1 MYLMCLGLMLRALN
15 GLCWHFTTTLFHS
28 NTHQLQR
35 LHKTLLTM
43 AKLGIADSEDTRH
56 QVRVAVTQAEPKW
69 LDLQGSVDKTCAL
82 IIEAAKGGAEMLAF
96 PECWVTGYPAW
107 IW

>member
-1 MYLMCLGLMLRALN
+1 M
-15 GLCWHFTTTLFHS
+15 TV
-28 NTHQLQR
+28 
-35 LHKTLLTM
+35 
-43 AKLGIADSEDTRH
+43 SEPTDVPRQH
-56 QVRVAVTQAEPKW
+56 VRVAVIQAEPKW

-82 IIEAAKGGAEMLAF
+82 IADAAKNGAQLLAF

>member
-1 MYLMCLGLMLRALN
+1 MIDSS
-15 GLCWHFTTTLFHS
+15 TQDS
-28 NTHQLQR
+28 P
-35 LHKTLLTM
+35 M
-43 AKLGIADSEDTRH
+43 AKLGIASKDTRH
-56 QVRVAVTQAEPKW
+56 QVRVAVTQAEPRW

-82 IIEAAKGGAEMLAF
+82 IVEAAKGGAELLAF